1 MLSGNNL
8 VSVLMGSPTM
18 IVLLLCSVVVVTF
31 ALERWWFFTRT
42 NASTRDF
49 KTTMQR
55 YLSRNQVGE
64 FYKVCKHGNS
74 SLTRVVGSALE
85 NIRQPREEV
94 EQLIDIEI
102 EREQIHME
110 KNMVVL
116 GTLAN
121 IAPLIGLLGTV
132 IGIIRAFK
140 DIAVTGSGG
149 SSVIA
154 MGVSEALLT
163 TAAGIIVAVIAT
175 VFYNAFTRRIRV
187 RLTEVEEMVCHFW
200 KYIGSGSPTE

>member
-8 VSVLMGSPTM
+8 FSVLSGSPTM
-18 IVLLLCSVVVVTF
+18 MVLLLCSVVVVTF
-31 ALERWWFFTRT
+31 ALERWWYFFRT
-42 NASTRDF
+42 AHSPREF
-49 KTTMQR
+49 HGAMKR
-55 YLSRNQVGE
+55 YLSRNQIKELYNYCRSNKGSTPRIMASAIE
-64 FYKVCKHGNS
+64 NL
-74 SLTRVVGSALE
+74 SL
-85 NIRQPREEV
+85 PREDLEMILDTEMEKEQV
-94 EQLIDIEI
+94 E
-102 EREQIHME
+102 ME

-116 GTLAN
+116 GTLSN

-163 TAAGIIVAVIAT
+163 TAAGIVVAVIAT
-175 VFYNAFTRRIRV
+175 VFFNIFTRKIRV
-187 RLTEVEEMVCHFW
+187 RNVQAEDARNYLW
-200 KYIGSGSPTE
+200 KYLSKASTE